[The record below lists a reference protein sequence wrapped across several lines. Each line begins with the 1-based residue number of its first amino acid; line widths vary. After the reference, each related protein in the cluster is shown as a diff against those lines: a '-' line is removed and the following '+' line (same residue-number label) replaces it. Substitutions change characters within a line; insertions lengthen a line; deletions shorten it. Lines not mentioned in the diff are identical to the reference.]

1 MGLTLSPSSSSAA
14 VRFPIGQ
21 KGPRGD
27 VLAQLKLQP
36 LASKA
41 LANRLGL
48 SLNAVRHHLKELEA
62 EGLVRYERENRG
74 VGAPAFLYRL
84 SPAGEALFPRRYE
97 EALGDLLKRLVDHE
111 GREAAV
117 GRLQGYFGI
126 LARRV
131 TAALEVTPAE
141 DEGPAV
147 EVVAGQFPG
156 LCAAEARFLAEVLK
170 AEVVRREHVL
180 GGCTTCEH
188 HERFRSAEELA

>member
-1 MGLTLSPSSSSAA
+1 MGVTLSPSSSSAA
-14 VRFPIGQ
+14 ARFPIGQ

-36 LASKA
+36 LASKD
-41 LANRLGL
+41 LASRLGL

-62 EGLVRYERENRG
+62 EGLVSYERENRG

-84 SPAGEALFPRRYE
+84 SPSGEALFPRRYE
-97 EALGDLLKRLVDHE
+97 EALGDLLRRLVDHE

-117 GRLQGYFGI
+117 GHLQGYFGT

-131 TAALEVTPAE
+131 TAALEVIPAE
-141 DEGPAV
+141 DEAPAV
-147 EVVAGQFPG
+147 AVVTGQFPDI
-156 LCAAEARFLAEVLK
+156 CAAEARFLADVLK

-180 GGCTTCEH
+180 SGCTTCEH